1 MGRKWQLYEGL
12 KHLQRGQKTS
22 AGRASD
28 KNPFHC
34 AAAAASKDTKTR
46 EEGGLLLLGGSGSCF
61 SISLFVSL
69 FLVSFLAFPN
79 TGIPPLAAWENNC
92 SVPSA
97 GTLLSCSLSHFQ
109 TMKSW
114 REKLVWES
122 HLKQVL
128 LPEGSSSHNRCYQAC
143 QKYFEAVK
151 MALYFL
157 ISLSLTILPP
167 LTSHPAQLW
176 SLGGKKKKK
185 K

>member
-1 MGRKWQLYEGL
+1 MAAVLGAETPPEGSEDICREGFWQKPFSLCCSSSF
-12 KHLQRGQKTS
+12 QRHHRQEK
-22 AGRASD
+22 
-28 KNPFHC
+28 K
-34 AAAAASKDTKTR
+34 
-46 EEGGLLLLGGSGSCF
+46 GGLLLLEGSGSCF

-69 FLVSFLAFPN
+69 FLDSFLAFPN
-79 TGIPPLAAWENNC
+79 AGTPPLAAWENNC

-167 LTSHPAQLW
+167 LTSHPAQLR
-176 SLGGKKKKK
+176 SLVGEEKKK
-185 K
+185 